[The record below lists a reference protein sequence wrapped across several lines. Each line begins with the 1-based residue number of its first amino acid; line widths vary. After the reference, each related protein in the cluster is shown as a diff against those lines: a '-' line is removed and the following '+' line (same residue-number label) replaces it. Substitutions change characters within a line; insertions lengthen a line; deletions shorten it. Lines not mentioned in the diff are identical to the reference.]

1 VTAPPAGERAQIP
14 ESGALWV
21 ATHPMSF
28 LCEDGAAIRVEQGEP
43 LLITESMQWEKTSWL
58 VGLLAQG
65 QEVSACLDDLGDI
78 VPLEE
83 WMLR

>member
-1 VTAPPAGERAQIP
+1 VQIP

-21 ATHPMSF
+21 ATHPVTF
-28 LCEDGAAIRVEQGEP
+28 LGVDGRPIRVEQGEP
-43 LLITESMQWEKTSWL
+43 LLITEAGQWGKTSWL

>member
-1 VTAPPAGERAQIP
+1 MTAPPAGERVKSP

-43 LLITESMQWEKTSWL
+43 LLITEAGQWEKTSWL

-65 QEVSACLDDLGDI
+65 REGTNLVLSASDI